1 MSKVKRIKCPDCQNY
16 MTVTVHANG
25 DAKGCCKKC
34 NSIIIARQPSE
45 NERLIK
51 IVKAQ

>member
-16 MTVTVHANG
+16 MTVTVQNG
-25 DAKGCCKKC
+25 EAKGRCKKC
-34 NSIIIARQPSE
+34 NAFIIARQPSE